1 MPLSF
6 DDHDRIPAV
15 VQDIDTN
22 LVLMLGWMNRQSL
35 DHTYATGHVTFW
47 SRSRDEL
54 WEKGA
59 TSGNFLN
66 FVSLHKN
73 CEDNSLLVMARPV
86 GPTCHTN
93 NVSCYYRE
101 VEREHDLP

>member
-6 DDHDRIPAV
+6 DEHDRIPAI
-15 VQDIDTN
+15 VQDVDTN
-22 LVLMLGWMNRQSL
+22 QVLMLGWMNRQSL
-35 DHTYATGHVTFW
+35 DHTFETGHVTFW

-66 FVSLHKN
+66 FVSLQKN
-73 CEDNSLLVMARPV
+73 CEDNSLLVMARPI

-93 NVSCYYRE
+93 NVTCYYRE

>member
-6 DDHDRIPAV
+6 DEHDRIPAI
-15 VQDIDTN
+15 VQDVDTN
-22 LVLMLGWMNRQSL
+22 QVLMLGWMNRQSL
-35 DHTYATGHVTFW
+35 DHTFETGHVTLW